1 MESFILRFCFPRQVP
16 SCVRPPG
23 SLRVPGHPQHPPV
36 LRHQEGRE
44 KEAEAHGKQGQVRTG
59 GARQEVNKDR
69 FINYESFKHMYVPN
83 I

>member
-1 MESFILRFCFPRQVP
+1 MESFILRFCFHRQVP

-44 KEAEAHGKQGQVRTG
+44 KEAEAHGQQGQGRAG
-59 GARQEVNKDR
+59 GARQEVNNKQS
-69 FINYESFKHMYVPN
+69 ILIY
-83 I
+83 